1 MRMDGRSSDIEVAGV
16 RVGGVD
22 SHRFEAISRFSG
34 TLAHPDVRR
43 EIVRLVESRWPVHA
57 SGEMSLLVLK
67 AHKNRC
73 TFEVSLAT
81 EDGPRSV
88 IGKVHDVDRSDV
100 FVAMQSIVHAGFG
113 PEAEFAI
120 PTPLAYLPEFH
131 VLLEEKVSGTQAMRV
146 FLEGDGDGGLAAA
159 QRCGRWLAR
168 YHHEAP
174 LLGKRERPEE
184 FMQHVRGWAHRIL
197 SFGGDPAEKADSLF
211 RMLEASVPG
220 ADTYEPR
227 AGHGSYMPEHVML
240 SDRRVVTLDFDDHL
254 VADPAHDV
262 AWYLVSLERLGLK
275 HGGTLRDH
283 DGAVEAFLHAYGAAA
298 PRNAL
303 AHVGFYKAAE
313 CMHRAHRD
321 LFKPRVPIPAWSES
335 MLDEGIRALHGD
347 A

>member
-1 MRMDGRSSDIEVAGV
+1 MDGRGSELEVAGV
-16 RVGGVD
+16 RVRGVD
-22 SHRFEAISRFSG
+22 SHRFEAISRFSA
-34 TLAHPDVRR
+34 TLAQPEVRR
-43 EIVRLVESRWPVHA
+43 ELARVVESRWSCHA

-81 EDGPRSV
+81 DDGPRSV
-88 IGKVHDVDRSDV
+88 VGKAHEVDRSDV

-113 PEAEFAI
+113 PDADFAI
-120 PTPLAYLPEFH
+120 PSPLSYLPGFH
-131 VLLEEKVSGTQAMRV
+131 VLLEEKVPGIQAMRI
-146 FLEGDGDGGLAAA
+146 FLEGDGDAGLAAD
-159 QRCGRWLAR
+159 RCGRWLAR
-168 YHHEAP
+168 YHHQAP
-174 LLGKRERPEE
+174 PLGKVERPEE
-184 FMQHVRGWAHRIL
+184 FMQNARRWAHRIL
-197 SFGGDPAEKADSLF
+197 SFGGGPAEKAATLLQSLG
-211 RMLEASVPG
+211 ASVPD
-220 ADTYEPR
+220 ADSYRTH

-240 SDRRVVTLDFDDHL
+240 SDRRVVTIDFDDHL

-262 AWYLVSLERLGLK
+262 GWYLVSLERLGLK

-283 DGAVEAFLHAYGAAA
+283 DGAVEAFLHAYAAAA

-313 CMHRAHRD
+313 CLHRAHND

-335 MLDEGIRALHGD
+335 MLDEGIRALREG